1 MIKKIILFA
10 LVVFLNSACVTAYGP
25 YGPTGGYTDKKIDDD
40 TYIVSFIGN
49 SNTPTDRVWAYWIYR
64 CAELTKEKGF
74 DYFTLTPIDK
84 TSKYYDKQADEL
96 AYKFTMID
104 PSHLVGDA
112 DNNFIKTYTI
122 TVVTYTSRAQVD
134 MYKHPGPRD
143 ITFMLNAQ
151 TILKELDQFIK
162 TKGKSELMER
172 KTLLMRAAI
181 EAAIRRNLASK
192 SDMDRLE
199 L

>member
-1 MIKKIILFA
+1 MIKNIILFA
-10 LVVFLNSACVTAYGP
+10 LVVLFNSACVTAYGP
-25 YGPTGGYTDKKIDDD
+25 YGPTGGYTDEKIDED
-40 TYIVSFIGN
+40 TYIVSFVGN

-64 CAELTKEKGF
+64 CAELTREKGF

-84 TSKYYDKQADEL
+84 TSKYYDDQADEQ

-104 PSHLVGDA
+104 PGNLRGDEQ
-112 DNNFIKTYTI
+112 NYFKKTYTI

-134 MYKHPGPRD
+134 MYRHPGPSD
-143 ITFMLNAQ
+143 ISFLLNAQ
-151 TILKELDQFIK
+151 TILKELDQYIK
-162 TKGKSELMER
+162 SKGKSELMER

-181 EAAIRRNLASK
+181 EAAIRRNLTTRTDAN
-192 SDMDRLE
+192 RLE